1 MLFRYSKKIN
11 NFNKY
16 NIIKEWWKMKKIIAL
31 FLIGAICISF
41 CSCGGAGD
49 SDGDKRPKEIVL
61 KQTELAQYCEY
72 TELTTENWK
81 EFFEIKTEEITNTD
95 AFGEET
101 DTDTWLDLY
110 LKDDY
115 YISEDNALRLSYK
128 WTNYNREFTDF
139 TDDYVF
145 DASGRRRN
153 LWCVPES
160 DVTCVKIKGTV
171 LKLTV
176 PEDKWSIDEEGN
188 KYLAVNY
195 IQDDSYVVKRVNH
208 ERVVYEEF
216 ISQD

>member
-1 MLFRYSKKIN
+1 MLEN
-11 NFNKY
+11 
-16 NIIKEWWKMKKIIAL
+16 EKIIAL
-31 FLIGAICISF
+31 FLIGAMCISF

-81 EFFEIKTEEITNTD
+81 EFFEIKTEEITYTD

-101 DTDTWLDLY
+101 DTDTWVGLY

-128 WTNYNREFTDF
+128 WTNYSGELTDL
-139 TDDYVF
+139 TDDRVF
-145 DASGRRRN
+145 GDFCDRRVS
-153 LWCVPES
+153 LTYVPES
-160 DVTCVKIKGTV
+160 DITCVKIKGTV

-195 IQDDSYVVKRVNH
+195 IQDDSYVVRRVNH
-208 ERVVYEEF
+208 KSVVYDEF